1 MATISENDL
10 LIHYNPKEQKLV
22 IYRLTSAGAPSSQNV
37 LHTEYPLSKLKAM
50 PLAEAGRIIGED
62 VLVSISGTREA
73 LVKNGKLESE

>member
-10 LIHYNPKEQKLV
+10 LIRYDPKEQKLV
-22 IYRLTSAGAPSSQNV
+22 IYRLTSTSPGQNV

-50 PLAEAGRIIGED
+50 TLGEAGRIIGED

-73 LVKNGKLESE
+73 LVK